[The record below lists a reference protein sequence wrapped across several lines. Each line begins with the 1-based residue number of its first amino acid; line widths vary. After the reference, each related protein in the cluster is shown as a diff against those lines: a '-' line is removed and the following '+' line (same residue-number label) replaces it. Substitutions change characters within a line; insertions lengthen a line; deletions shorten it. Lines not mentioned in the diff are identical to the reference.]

1 MNYTEMCRYIAAR
14 EGFPDWEEFIKVNR
28 SRKEPV
34 RFTRQLCMYIGS
46 VCYPKIS
53 YKSLGRVFG
62 KDHATAMHAIKTIS
76 FERDLNRTLAH
87 KIGVYIDEITK
98 LIYGDIKEVPAE
110 VSLMFDDVMT
120 AIEKMRII
128 AEAYCE
134 ITGKRLV

>member
-1 MNYTEMCRYIAAR
+1 MTYNEMCRYVVAR
-14 EGFPDWEEFIKVNR
+14 EGFSDWEEFIKANR

-46 VCYPKIS
+46 VCYPNIT
-53 YKSLGRVFG
+53 YQNLGRIFG

-76 FERDLNRTLAH
+76 FEQNVNRTLAH
-87 KIGVYIDEITK
+87 KISGYIDEITK
-98 LIYGDIKEVPAE
+98 LIYGDIKEVPAN
-110 VSLMFDDVMT
+110 VSLMFDNVMT

-134 ITGKRLV
+134 ITGKKII